1 MNSSGGIM
9 KGARLNRLHRSVGLV
24 IAPFLVLQTLS
35 GLVLDFGLFRRGAG
49 GTPALGQEQRLDL
62 ILEKI
67 HFGPGWLGD
76 SYHLLLGAA
85 TVWMALSGWLLFLRL
100 RRNRRRLAAA
110 AQSGTK

>member
-1 MNSSGGIM
+1 M
-9 KGARLNRLHRSVGLV
+9 KGARLNRLHRGVGLV

-49 GTPALGQEQRLDL
+49 GTPALGQEEQLDL

-76 SYHLLLGAA
+76 SYHLLLGTA

-100 RRNRRRLAAA
+100 RRNRQRLAVEPPAG
-110 AQSGTK
+110 QSGTK